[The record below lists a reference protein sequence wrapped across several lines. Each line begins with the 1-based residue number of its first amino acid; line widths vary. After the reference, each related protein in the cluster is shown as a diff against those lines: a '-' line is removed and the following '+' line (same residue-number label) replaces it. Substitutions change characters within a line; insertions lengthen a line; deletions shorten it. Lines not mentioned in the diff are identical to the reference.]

1 MSKKIKINIIE
12 AAMKYR
18 QVTLALAVILL
29 GLGIYA
35 VKHMSRAENP
45 NIEMPI
51 AMVVSFYPG
60 ADVYQTEQQITK
72 KIEQYLFT
80 FEEIDKKKTTS
91 ETKAGQTFITVRLR
105 TEVKDRKRFWATL
118 QHGMN
123 TEVMPNLPQGSIGP
137 IVNSSFGDV
146 TALILSL
153 SSPTKDYSEL
163 EGYLDQVEDELKT
176 IPTVAKINRSGLQ
189 QPQIS
194 VEINNQKLLDYGIT
208 AAQIVSVLQA
218 QNLTMYSGEVKMPNN
233 TIPIFTTSE
242 LGSQRDIENLMVYTH
257 PNGEVVRLQD
267 VAKIERSYTDRT
279 SFIRMGEDKV
289 LMLAIEMQ
297 SGNNIVEFGALIDQ
311 KLAEIGERL
320 PQDIKIDTI
329 VSQPDAVDLSVSHFM
344 TEFVM
349 AIGACVLVVVLLLP
363 FRVAAVASIAAPISF
378 VITFGIMSLFGIEL
392 HQVSL
397 AALVIVLGMVIDNAI
412 VIVDNYVEKL
422 DEGIEPWTA
431 AWQSARQLTIP
442 VLSATTAI
450 ICAFAPIPFFMDG
463 IARDFLMALPIT
475 IAIALISSL
484 FVSFFITPL
493 TCYIFIKKGLHSPEE
508 TGSKK
513 KEKKKKNVLDYLQH
527 YFNKG
532 IALAFRHPKYT
543 YVIAIGSVVLA
554 LGIASQVEQEFYPLS
569 ETKQFNVE
577 LWLPTGTSLEETD
590 KVAKEVEAIFQKDER
605 VVSIASFIGM
615 SSPRFNVT
623 YSPEIP
629 RENYAQIFITT
640 HDAKEANQVV
650 QDYLP
655 QFDSYLEEG
664 YVRLR
669 QLSLQEGAPISI
681 RIIGEDIE
689 NQKIVADQIEQ
700 ILKRHKGTNWV
711 RTSYQE
717 DLFSLNIVPLEDKA
731 ERYGVLNSSIVQTVG
746 TGTKGA
752 PVTRFYEGDKP
763 VDVQLRFVEENRKN
777 LGDIAQI
784 YVPSIFGHAVPLSEV
799 AQVEPQWTPG
809 VITHRNGLRTLE
821 VNSETQMGIKAAS
834 IMADVKGEIEA
845 INLPHGIKIQ
855 YGGDMETSEE
865 NGPAMMK
872 ALGVSLVLIFLILM
886 MEFKTIGKSLF
897 VLATFPLS
905 LLGAFLGLWV
915 TGNPMSMTAF
925 MGIISLIGIVV
936 RNGIIIVDYA
946 DELVRDHGY
955 SRRGAALAAA
965 KRRMRPIFLTSAA
978 AAVAVLPMIIG
989 KSPMWAPLGSVLA
1002 FGLIVSMVL
1011 TLFVVPVLYYRFT
1024 KYVPQ
1029 HEQ

>member
-1 MSKKIKINIIE
+1 
-12 AAMKYR
+12 MKYR
-18 QVTLALAVILL
+18 QVTIALAVILL

-153 SSPTKDYSEL
+153 SSPTKEYSEL

-176 IPTVAKINRSGLQ
+176 LPTVAKINRSGLQ

-208 AAQIVSVLQA
+208 TTQIVSVLQA

-242 LGSQRDIENLMVYTH
+242 IGNQRDIENLMVYTN

-311 KLAEIGERL
+311 KLAEIGKRL
-320 PQDIKIDTI
+320 PQDVKIDTI

-378 VITFGIMSLFGIEL
+378 IITFGIMSLFGIEL

-422 DEGIEPWTA
+422 DEGIDPWTA
-431 AWQSARQLTIP
+431 AWQSARQLTVP

-450 ICAFAPIPFFMDG
+450 ICAFAPIPF
-463 IARDFLMALPIT
+463 
-475 IAIALISSL
+475 
-484 FVSFFITPL
+484 
-493 TCYIFIKKGLHSPEE
+493 
-508 TGSKK
+508 
-513 KEKKKKNVLDYLQH
+513 
-527 YFNKG
+527 
-532 IALAFRHPKYT
+532 
-543 YVIAIGSVVLA
+543 
-554 LGIASQVEQEFYPLS
+554 
-569 ETKQFNVE
+569 
-577 LWLPTGTSLEETD
+577 LWME
-590 KVAKEVEAIFQKDER
+590 
-605 VVSIASFIGM
+605 
-615 SSPRFNVT
+615 
-623 YSPEIP
+623 
-629 RENYAQIFITT
+629 
-640 HDAKEANQVV
+640 
-650 QDYLP
+650 
-655 QFDSYLEEG
+655 
-664 YVRLR
+664 
-669 QLSLQEGAPISI
+669 LQE
-681 RIIGEDIE
+681 
-689 NQKIVADQIEQ
+689 
-700 ILKRHKGTNWV
+700 
-711 RTSYQE
+711 TS
-717 DLFSLNIVPLEDKA
+717 
-731 ERYGVLNSSIVQTVG
+731 
-746 TGTKGA
+746 
-752 PVTRFYEGDKP
+752 
-763 VDVQLRFVEENRKN
+763 
-777 LGDIAQI
+777 
-784 YVPSIFGHAVPLSEV
+784 
-799 AQVEPQWTPG
+799 
-809 VITHRNGLRTLE
+809 
-821 VNSETQMGIKAAS
+821 
-834 IMADVKGEIEA
+834 
-845 INLPHGIKIQ
+845 
-855 YGGDMETSEE
+855 
-865 NGPAMMK
+865 
-872 ALGVSLVLIFLILM
+872 
-886 MEFKTIGKSLF
+886 
-897 VLATFPLS
+897 
-905 LLGAFLGLWV
+905 
-915 TGNPMSMTAF
+915 
-925 MGIISLIGIVV
+925 
-936 RNGIIIVDYA
+936 
-946 DELVRDHGY
+946 
-955 SRRGAALAAA
+955 
-965 KRRMRPIFLTSAA
+965 
-978 AAVAVLPMIIG
+978 
-989 KSPMWAPLGSVLA
+989 
-1002 FGLIVSMVL
+1002 
-1011 TLFVVPVLYYRFT
+1011 
-1024 KYVPQ
+1024 
-1029 HEQ
+1029 

>member
-1 MSKKIKINIIE
+1 MSKKKKINLIE

-18 QVTLALAVILL
+18 QVTLAFATILL

-35 VKHMSRAENP
+35 VKTMPRAENP
-45 NIEMPI
+45 TIEMPI
-51 AMVVSFYPG
+51 AMIVSFYPG

-72 KIEQYLFT
+72 KIEKYLFT

-123 TEVMPNLPQGSIGP
+123 TEVMPTLPKGSIGP

-153 SSPTKDYSEL
+153 SSPTRDYSEL

-189 QPQIS
+189 QAQIS

-208 AAQIVSVLQA
+208 SSHIVSVLQA
-218 QNLTMYSGEVKMPNN
+218 QNLTMYSGEVNMPNT
-233 TIPIFTTSE
+233 TIPIFANSE
-242 LGSQRDIENLMVYTH
+242 LTNQQDLENLIVYTN
-257 PNGEVVRLQD
+257 PSGEVVRLNE
-267 VAKIERSYTDRT
+267 VAKIQRTYTDKT

-297 SGNNIVEFGALIDQ
+297 SGNNLVEFGNLIQ
-311 KLAEIGERL
+311 KKLAEIGKTL
-320 PQDIKIDTI
+320 PQDVKIDTI

-344 TEFVM
+344 KEFVM

-363 FRVAAVASIAAPISF
+363 FRVAAVASVAAPISF
-378 VITFGIMSLFGIEL
+378 IITFGVMNLFGIEL

-422 DEGIEPWTA
+422 DEGIKPWTA
-431 AWQSARQLTIP
+431 AWQSAQQLTLP

-463 IARDFLMALPIT
+463 IARDFLMALPMT
-475 IAIALISSL
+475 IALALISSL

-493 TCYIFIKKGLHSPEE
+493 TCYVFIKKGLHSAQEQ
-508 TGSKK
+508 KN
-513 KEKKKKNVLDYLQH
+513 KKKKRNLLDYLQH

-532 IALAFRHPKYT
+532 IALAFRYPKYT
-543 YVIAIGSVVLA
+543 YILAIGSVILA
-554 LGIASQVEQEFYPLS
+554 LGIATQVEQEFYPLS

-590 KVAKEVEAIFQKDER
+590 RVAKEVEALFRKDKR
-605 VVSIASFIGM
+605 VVEIASFIGM

-650 QDYLP
+650 EDYLP
-655 QFDSYLEEG
+655 QFDTYLEQG

-681 RIIGEDIE
+681 RVIGDDIE
-689 NQKIVADQIEQ
+689 DQKRVADQIEQ

-711 RTSYQE
+711 RNSYQE
-717 DLFSLNIVPLEDKA
+717 DLFSIGITPIEDKA
-731 ERYGVLNSSIVQTVG
+731 ERYGVLNSSLVQTLG

-752 PVTRFYEGDKP
+752 PITRFYEGDKA
-763 VDVQLRFVEENRKN
+763 VDVQLRFVQENRSD
-777 LGDIAQI
+777 LADIAQI
-784 YVPSIFGHAVPLSEV
+784 YVPSIFGSSVPLSEV
-799 AQVEPQWTPG
+799 AQIEPQWTPG

-821 VNSETQMGIKAAS
+821 VNSETQKGMKAAS
-834 IMADVKGEIEA
+834 IMAEVKGEIDQ
-845 INLPHGIKIQ
+845 IKRPKGIRIQ
-855 YGGDMETSEE
+855 YGGDRETSQE

-886 MEFKTIGKSLF
+886 LEFKTIGKSLF

-905 LLGAFLGLWV
+905 LLGAFFGLWV

-946 DELVRDHGY
+946 DELVHNHGY

-1024 KYVPQ
+1024 KYVPR
-1029 HEQ
+1029 

>member
-1 MSKKIKINIIE
+1 MSKKIKINLIE

-18 QVTLALAVILL
+18 QVTLAITVILL

-35 VKHMSRAENP
+35 VKNMSRAENP

-123 TEVMPNLPQGSIGP
+123 TEVMPNLPKGSIGP

-163 EGYLDQVEDELKT
+163 EGYLDKVEDELKA

-194 VEINNQKLLDYGIT
+194 VEINNQKLIDYGIT
-208 AAQIVSVLQA
+208 ASTIVSVLQA
-218 QNLTMYSGEVKMPNN
+218 QNLTMFSGEVKMPNN
-233 TIPIFTTSE
+233 TIPIFTNSE
-242 LGSQRDIENLMVYTH
+242 ISTQKDIENLLVYTS
-257 PNGEVVRLQD
+257 PMGEVVRLMD
-267 VAKIERSYTDRT
+267 VAKIERSYTDQT

-297 SGNNIVEFGALIDQ
+297 SGNNIVQFGALIDQ
-311 KLAEIGERL
+311 KLAEIGQTL
-320 PQDIKIDTI
+320 PEDVAIHTI
-329 VSQPDAVDLSVSHFM
+329 VSQPEAVDLSVSHFM

-363 FRVAAVASIAAPISF
+363 FRVAAVASVAAPISF
-378 VITFGIMSLFGIEL
+378 IITFGVMDLFGIEL

-422 DEGIEPWTA
+422 DEGIQPWTA
-431 AWQSARQLTIP
+431 AWQAARQLTIP

-484 FVSFFITPL
+484 FVSFFVTPL
-493 TCYIFIKKGLHSPEE
+493 TCYIFIKKGLHSHEDNQD
-508 TGSKK
+508 K
-513 KEKKKKNVLDYLQH
+513 KKKKNVLDYLQH

-532 IALAFRHPKYT
+532 IALAFRHPRYT
-543 YVIAIGSVVLA
+543 YIIAIGSVVAA
-554 LGIASQVEQEFYPLS
+554 LGIATQVEQEFYPLS

-577 LWLPTGTSLEETD
+577 LWLPTGTSLQETD
-590 KVAKEVEAIFQKDER
+590 KVAKEVEAIFRKDER

-655 QFDSYLEEG
+655 QFDNYLEEG

-681 RIIGEDIE
+681 RIIGENIE
-689 NQKIVADQIEQ
+689 DQKAVADQIEQ

-711 RTSYQE
+711 RNSYQE
-717 DLFSLNIVPLEDKA
+717 DLFSIGITPIEDKA
-731 ERYGVLNSSIVQTVG
+731 ERYGVLNTSIIQTVG

-752 PVTRFYEGDKP
+752 PVTRFYEGNKP
-763 VDVQLRFVEENRKN
+763 VDVQLRFVEENRKD
-777 LGDIAQI
+777 LSDIGQI
-784 YVPSIFGHAVPLSEV
+784 YVPSIFGSSIPLSEV
-799 AQVEPQWTPG
+799 AQVEPQWAPG

-821 VNSETQMGIKAAS
+821 VNSETQKGIKAAS
-834 IMADVKGEIEA
+834 IMVDVKGEIDQ
-845 INLPHGIKIQ
+845 IKLPHGIKIQ
-855 YGGDMETSEE
+855 YGGDMETSQE

-872 ALGVSLVLIFLILM
+872 ALGVSLILIFLILM

-897 VLATFPLS
+897 VLSTFPLS

-978 AAVAVLPMIIG
+978 AAVAVLPMILG

-1029 HEQ
+1029 HEL

>member
-1 MSKKIKINIIE
+1 MSKRIKINLIE

-18 QVTLALAVILL
+18 QVTIAIAVILL

-35 VKHMSRAENP
+35 VKNMSRAENP

-91 ETKAGQTFITVRLR
+91 ETKAGQAFVTVYLR

-123 TEVMPNLPQGSIGP
+123 TEVMPNLPKGSIGP

-146 TALILSL
+146 TALILSI
-153 SSPTKDYSEL
+153 SSPSKDYSEL
-163 EGYLDQVEDELKT
+163 ESYLDKVEDELKA
-176 IPTVAKINRSGLQ
+176 IPTVAKINRSGVQ

-194 VEINNQKLLDYGIT
+194 VEINNQRLIDYGIT
-208 AAQIVSVLQA
+208 PATIISVLQA

-233 TIPIFTTSE
+233 TIPIFANSE
-242 LGSQRDIENLMVYTH
+242 LTNQQDIENLIVYTT
-257 PNGEVVRLQD
+257 PLGEVVRLSD
-267 VAKIERSYTDRT
+267 VAKINRTYSDLT
-279 SFIRMGEDKV
+279 SFIRMGDDKV
-289 LMLAIEMQ
+289 MMLAIEMQ
-297 SGNNIVEFGALIDQ
+297 SGNNIVQFGDLINK
-311 KLAEIGERL
+311 KLEEIGKTL
-320 PQDIKIDTI
+320 PEDVKIDTI
-329 VSQPDAVDLSVSHFM
+329 VSQPEAVDLSVSHFM
-344 TEFVM
+344 TEFMM
-349 AIGACVLVVVLLLP
+349 AIAACVIVVVLLLP
-363 FRVAAVASIAAPISF
+363 FRVAAVASVAAPISF
-378 VITFGIMSLFGIEL
+378 IITFGIMSMFGIDL

-422 DEGIEPWTA
+422 DEGVQPWTA

-493 TCYIFIKKGLHSPEE
+493 TCYLFIKKGLHSHEGE
-508 TGSKK
+508 HIGKV
-513 KEKKKKNVLDYLQH
+513 KKKNLLDYLQH

-532 IALAFRHPKYT
+532 ISLAFRNPKYT
-543 YVIAIGSVVLA
+543 YIIAIGSVVLA
-554 LGIASQVEQEFYPLS
+554 LVIASKVEQEFYPLS

-577 LWLPTGTSLEETD
+577 LWLPTGTSLEETN
-590 KVAKEVEAIFQKDER
+590 KVAKDVEAIFKKDER

-655 QFDSYLEEG
+655 QFDNYLEDG

-669 QLSLQEGAPISI
+669 QLSLQEGAPISV
-681 RIIGEDIE
+681 RVIGDDIE
-689 NQKIVADQIEQ
+689 DQKHVAEQIEQ

-711 RTSYQE
+711 RNSYQG
-717 DLFSLNIVPLEDKA
+717 DLFSVGITPIEDKA
-731 ERYGVLNSSIVQTVG
+731 ERYGVLNTSIVQTVG
-746 TGTKGA
+746 IGTKGA
-752 PVTRFYEGDKP
+752 PVTRFYEGDKA
-763 VDVQLRFVEENRKN
+763 VDVQLRFVEENRKD
-777 LGDIAQI
+777 LSDISNI
-784 YVPSIFGHAVPLSEV
+784 YVPSIFGSSVPLSEV
-799 AQVEPQWTPG
+799 AEVVPQWAPG
-809 VITHRNGLRTLE
+809 VITHRNGLRTLD
-821 VNSETQMGIKAAS
+821 VMSETQMGIKPAT
-834 IMADVKGEIEA
+834 IMAEVQPEIDK
-845 INLPHGIKIQ
+845 IKLPDGIKIK
-855 YGGDMETSEE
+855 YGGDMETSQD
-865 NGPAMMK
+865 NGPAMMR

-886 MEFKTIGKSLF
+886 MEFKTIGKALF
-897 VLATFPLS
+897 VLSTFPLS

-946 DELVRDHGY
+946 DELVREHGY

-978 AAVAVLPMIIG
+978 AAVAVLPMILG

-1029 HEQ
+1029 HKL

>member
-1 MSKKIKINIIE
+1 MSKKIKINLIE

-35 VKHMSRAENP
+35 IQNMSRAENP

-105 TEVKDRKRFWATL
+105 TEVKDRKLFWATL

-123 TEVMPNLPQGSIGP
+123 TEVMPNLPKGSIGP

-163 EGYLDQVEDELKT
+163 EMYLDQVEDELKT

-194 VEINNQKLLDYGIT
+194 VEINNQKLIDYGIT
-208 AAQIVSVLQA
+208 PTQIVSVLQA

-233 TIPIFTTSE
+233 TIPIFTNSE
-242 LGSQRDIENLMVYTH
+242 ISSQRDIEQLIVYTS
-257 PNGEVVRLQD
+257 PMGEVVRLQD
-267 VAKIERSYTDRT
+267 LAKIKRTYADRT
-279 SFIRMGEDKV
+279 SFIRMGEEKV

-297 SGNNIVEFGALIDQ
+297 SGNNIVQFGALIDA
-311 KLAEIGERL
+311 KLAEIGKQL
-320 PQDIKIDTI
+320 PEDIKINTI
-329 VSQPDAVDLSVSHFM
+329 VSQPEAVDLSVSHFM

-349 AIGACVLVVVLLLP
+349 AIAACVLVVVLLLP
-363 FRVAAVASIAAPISF
+363 FRVAAVASVAAPISF
-378 VITFGIMSLFGIEL
+378 IITFGIMDLMGIEL

-422 DEGIEPWTA
+422 DEGIDPWTA
-431 AWQSARQLTIP
+431 AWQAARQLTIP

-484 FVSFFITPL
+484 FVSFFVTPL
-493 TCYIFIKKGLHSPEE
+493 TCYIFIKKGLHNHEE
-508 TGSKK
+508 EGKRKK
-513 KEKKKKNVLDYLQH
+513 RRNLLDYLQH

-532 IALAFRHPKYT
+532 IALAFRYPKYT
-543 YVIAIGSVVLA
+543 YALAIGSVVLA

-590 KVAKEVEAIFQKDER
+590 KVAKEVEAIFNKDER

-640 HDAKEANQVV
+640 HNAKEANQVV

-655 QFDSYLEEG
+655 QFDNYLDEG

-681 RIIGEDIE
+681 RIIGDNIED
-689 NQKIVADQIEQ
+689 QKAVADQIEQ

-711 RTSYQE
+711 RNSYQE
-717 DLFSLNIVPLEDKA
+717 DLFSLAITPLEDKA

-752 PVTRFYEGDKP
+752 PITRFYEGDKA
-763 VDVQLRFVEENRKN
+763 VDIQLRFVHENRKD

-799 AQVEPQWTPG
+799 AEVEPTWAPG

-821 VNSETQMGIKAAS
+821 VNSETQKGIKAAS
-834 IMADVKGEIEA
+834 IIADVKGEIDQL
-845 INLPHGIKIQ
+845 NLPHGIQIQ
-855 YGGDMETSEE
+855 YGGDMETSAE

-886 MEFKTIGKSLF
+886 AEFKTIGKSLF

-955 SRRGAALAAA
+955 SRRGAAMAAA

-978 AAVAVLPMIIG
+978 AAVAVLPMILG

-1029 HEQ
+1029 HEL

>member
-1 MSKKIKINIIE
+1 MSKRIKISLIE

-35 VKHMSRAENP
+35 VKNMSRAENP

-123 TEVMPNLPQGSIGP
+123 TEVMPNLPKGSIGP

-163 EGYLDQVEDELKT
+163 EKYLDIVQDQLKT
-176 IPTVAKINRSGLQ
+176 IPTVAKINRSGVQ

-194 VEINNQKLLDYGIT
+194 VEINNQKLIDYGIT
-208 AAQIVSVLQA
+208 ASNIISVLQA

-233 TIPIFTTSE
+233 TIPIFTNSE
-242 LGSQRDIENLMVYTH
+242 LTNQQDIENLIVYTS
-257 PNGEVVRLQD
+257 PLGEVVRLSD
-267 VAKIERSYTDRT
+267 VAKIERTYADRT

-297 SGNNIVEFGALIDQ
+297 SGNNIVQFGELIDQ
-311 KLAEIGERL
+311 RLAEIGKTL
-320 PQDIKIDTI
+320 PEDIHINTI
-329 VSQPDAVDLSVSHFM
+329 VSQPEAVDLSVSHFM

-363 FRVAAVASIAAPISF
+363 FRVAAVASVAAPISF
-378 VITFGIMSLFGIEL
+378 VITFGMMDLFGIEL

-422 DEGIEPWTA
+422 DEGIDPWTA
-431 AWQSARQLTIP
+431 AWQAAKQLTIP

-484 FVSFFITPL
+484 FVSFFITPI
-493 TCYIFIKKGLHSPEE
+493 TCYLFIKKGLHSHEGE
-508 TGSKK
+508 LVGKK
-513 KEKKKKNVLDYLQH
+513 RKKNLLDYLQH

-532 IALAFRHPKYT
+532 IALSFRHPKYT
-543 YVIAIGSVVLA
+543 YLIAIGSVVLA
-554 LGIASQVEQEFYPLS
+554 LFIASKVEQEFYPLS

-590 KVAKEVEAIFQKDER
+590 KVAKEVEAIFNKDER

-655 QFDSYLEEG
+655 QFDNYLEDG

-681 RIIGEDIE
+681 RIIGDDIE
-689 NQKIVADQIEQ
+689 DQKVVADQIEQ

-711 RTSYQE
+711 RNSYQE
-717 DLFSLNIVPLEDKA
+717 DLFSIGITPIEDKA

-752 PVTRFYEGDKP
+752 PITRFYEGDKA
-763 VDVQLRFVEENRKN
+763 VDVNLRFVKENRKD
-777 LGDIAQI
+777 LGDISSI
-784 YVPSIFGHAVPLSEV
+784 YVPSIFGSSVPLSEV
-799 AQVEPQWTPG
+799 AEVSPLWSPG

-821 VNSETQMGIKAAS
+821 VNSETQKGIKAAS
-834 IMADVKGEIEA
+834 VMADVKGEIDQ
-845 INLPHGIKIQ
+845 IKLPEGIKIQ
-855 YGGDMETSEE
+855 YGGDMETSAE

-886 MEFKTIGKSLF
+886 MEFKTIGKALF
-897 VLATFPLS
+897 VLSTFPLS

-978 AAVAVLPMIIG
+978 AAVAVLPMILG

-1024 KYVPQ
+1024 KFVPK
-1029 HEQ
+1029 HEL